1 MDKKLPVWAEPPGV
15 WIFEIVVG
23 FRSLRLSSQR
33 NDWGLAAGVNVDD
46 TGDEGN
52 FCERFVFYLLKKWR
66 KNILVVMA
74 FDENLLDDLTFE
86 HVDKG
91 YNEEMN
97 LKIMDQF
104 LHVKGLWQSKEE

>member
-1 MDKKLPVWAEPPGV
+1 
-15 WIFEIVVG
+15 
-23 FRSLRLSSQR
+23 
-33 NDWGLAAGVNVDD
+33 
-46 TGDEGN
+46 
-52 FCERFVFYLLKKWR
+52 
-66 KNILVVMA
+66 MA